1 MQDWTIARLG
11 RFPRP
16 ANPPELPPLQSL
28 RNLWPRFSDEFDD
41 YEGGPTLETLDSIP
55 DTIIQLAS
63 QSLVYLA
70 NRIVKSP
77 WTMYKDYGWRLLPSY
92 SHRFFNRP
100 PVLVKEHLMP
110 VGLATP
116 PLNDHEDDMEC
127 DDSCIMGAAEMIEE
141 AQHAGNLDVFL
152 TGLTS
157 EGLHVRLDLGRDAVK
172 PEEIVVSW
180 DIDSLI
186 WVTTE
191 PEFKHAI
198 NIFTLPQIR
207 HKAPISKHNH
217 VYVELLL
224 PQSQED
230 KESLG
235 PRTEFETKTFRLSRL
250 PHVAFGKL
258 GDGSGLMNLYL
269 VFPRISH
276 RHEYTGRWMSMVPW
290 DIQGQFWNKVVSPAM
305 LLAMDDAF
313 YPYMALSSKQMRFK
327 ASAKGK
333 FKVESGKSPTFPF
346 KRASFRL
353 LLQHM
358 RRLVSHSPMMVGFH
372 DVSLCWQ
379 IDESPDALGMF
390 GSFFFVLEI
399 KGSKLYTKEIA
410 TGNQECLKTC
420 FEDFWMEFPGLDW
433 DYTLDRSHG
442 ELYMDLGITYN
453 AKNPEPLVG
462 LWKLDSLEAS
472 YGLGGYTMGT
482 IHHLNTLSRYGGLQ
496 AEMGGVRCRRNHIMF
511 RSSYNQA
518 YEVTRKLDN
527 GRDLFSEKEA
537 YNLDPNFLS
546 EIDQVMQIY
555 TTDAGKRSYG
565 VRDEFRVGGQIL
577 EAFMEG
583 ADSMVRFSIS

>member
-1 MQDWTIARLG
+1 MGYRHQEETRERRPSMKPRTLTVDLMVTTPRSVKVTSAVRLCLQIVSSHKSPPAAVVNKGKHVQDWTVARLG

-41 YEGGPTLETLDSIP
+41 YEDGPTLEMLDSIP

-116 PLNDHEDDMEC
+116 TQNDYEDDMEC
-127 DDSCIMGAAEMIEE
+127 DDSRIMGAAEMIEE
-141 AQHAGNLDVFL
+141 AEHAGNLDVFL

-180 DIDSLI
+180 DIDSLV
-186 WVTTE
+186 WVTRE

-224 PQSQED
+224 PQSEED

-258 GDGSGLMNLYL
+258 GDGAGLMNLYL

-276 RHEYTGRWMSMVPW
+276 QHEYTGRWMSMVPW

-313 YPYMALSSKQMRFK
+313 YPYMALSSEQMRFK

-333 FKVESGKSPTFPF
+333 LKVESGKSPTFPF
-346 KRASFRL
+346 KRASFQL

-358 RRLVSHSPMMVGFH
+358 RRLVSRSTMVVGFH
-372 DVSLCWQ
+372 AHSAGRLMSRQMPWGCLARSSLCW
-379 IDESPDALGMF
+379 
-390 GSFFFVLEI
+390 
-399 KGSKLYTKEIA
+399 
-410 TGNQECLKTC
+410 
-420 FEDFWMEFPGLDW
+420 
-433 DYTLDRSHG
+433 R
-442 ELYMDLGITYN
+442 
-453 AKNPEPLVG
+453 
-462 LWKLDSLEAS
+462 
-472 YGLGGYTMGT
+472 
-482 IHHLNTLSRYGGLQ
+482 
-496 AEMGGVRCRRNHIMF
+496 
-511 RSSYNQA
+511 
-518 YEVTRKLDN
+518 
-527 GRDLFSEKEA
+527 
-537 YNLDPNFLS
+537 
-546 EIDQVMQIY
+546 
-555 TTDAGKRSYG
+555 
-565 VRDEFRVGGQIL
+565 
-577 EAFMEG
+577 
-583 ADSMVRFSIS
+583 